1 MLSALRPASL
11 RPSLSCDLAT
21 PPFFTTLS
29 LDFSS
34 ADANPLLLSSP
45 ICVISKPHAGT
56 EAHGMIFVKNVSD
69 AYELGTKRRGEAVLS
84 T

>member
-1 MLSALRPASL
+1 
-11 RPSLSCDLAT
+11 
-21 PPFFTTLS
+21 
-29 LDFSS
+29 
-34 ADANPLLLSSP
+34 LLLSSP
-45 ICVISKPHAGT
+45 ISVISKPHAGT